1 MKKVEDKILLPSFFK
16 TLPFGKG
23 WDGLLIRADHN
34 NPRHL
39 RSMLLFLLFLSS
51 ISFSQQLAKFEING
65 AKHFSVGDYRNWI
78 GFNENLSIKSFSA
91 DSIKAKIYDA
101 LSAEGFY
108 HSEVKQISFST
119 IDSTSAALTIDIDEG
134 GPTTIRN
141 VTIKEKLSD
150 STFVLQT
157 VKNLNGEIFS
167 SAILEKS
174 LDQILTNYENTGF
187 PFARIKIDAVSFEE
201 DSTAKEYIADLIL
214 SINEGERSRIDKVQI
229 EGNSKTKDYVVTRA
243 ARINSGD
250 VYTQKI
256 IDDIPNR
263 LNRLRFFE
271 SVETPSFYLTAS
283 NSGVLK
289 ISLKEKETNSFD
301 GIAGYV
307 PGSGTNENGYFTGF
321 ININLRNLFGTGR
334 AALIKWQQENR
345 NSQELELR
353 YLEPWLFNFPFNV
366 EISLFQ
372 RKQDST
378 YVQRNIEAHLEYL
391 ANEDFSAAL
400 ILNSQ
405 STIPTERNNGT
416 FLVFNSSSLTTGFSL
431 KADTRDDYYA
441 PAKGLLF
448 TTSYKFTKKSINGPQ
463 SLITGIT
470 QTKYNHQRIEF
481 DFSFFQRL
489 FERQILSLAFHG
501 RELRGSSLELSD
513 LYFLGGTNSLRGYRE
528 KQFQGNRILWS
539 NLEYRY
545 LISGRTYA
553 FAFFDS
559 GYFLR
564 NEDEQLKI
572 PQNSAYKTGYG
583 FGLNIETGL
592 GMLGVSFALGNGDSF
607 TDGKIHF
614 GIINEF

>member
-1 MKKVEDKILLPSFFK
+1 MTRQPQTNIA
-16 TLPFGKG
+16 
-23 WDGLLIRADHN
+23 LIKNFYDLSRVDHN
-34 NPRHL
+34 DPRHL
-39 RSMLLFLLFLSS
+39 HPPANWCGTMFLLFLFLTG
-51 ISFSQQLAKFEING
+51 ISFSQQLTKFEING
-65 AKHFSVGDYRNWI
+65 AKHFSVSDYKNWA
-78 GFNENLSIKSFSA
+78 GVRENIKVKEVSA
-91 DSIKAKIYDA
+91 DSIKSKIYEA

-108 HSEVKQISFST
+108 HSNVNNISFNT
-119 IDSTSAALTIDIDEG
+119 IDSASIALIIDIDEG
-134 GPTTIRN
+134 NPTTIRN
-141 VTIKEKLSD
+141 VSVKEKLSD

-157 VKNLNGEIFS
+157 IRNLKGEIFS
-167 SAILEKS
+167 SSVLEKS

-187 PFARIKIDAVSFEE
+187 PFATIKVDAVSFEE
-201 DSTAKEYIADLIL
+201 DSTAKEYFADLIL
-214 SINEGERSRIDKVQI
+214 SITEGERSRIDKIQI
-229 EGNSKTKDYVVTRA
+229 EGNNKTKDYVITRA
-243 ARINSGD
+243 ARINTGD
-250 VYTQKI
+250 TYTQKV

-271 SVETPSFYLTAS
+271 TVETPIFYLTTS
-283 NSGVLK
+283 NTGVLK
-289 ISLKEKETNSFD
+289 ISIKEKETNSFD

-307 PGSGTNENGYFTGF
+307 PGSSSDETGYFTGY
-321 ININLRNLFGTGR
+321 ININLRNMFGTGR
-334 AALIKWQQENR
+334 AALVKWQQENR

-353 YLEPWLFNFPFNV
+353 YLEPWLFSYPFNV
-366 EISLFQ
+366 ELSLFQ

-405 STIPTERNNGT
+405 STIPTERSSGI
-416 FLVFNSSSLTTGFSL
+416 FLVFNSSSLTTGFSF
-431 KADTRDDYYA
+431 KADTRDDYYS
-441 PAKGLLF
+441 PTKGLLF
-448 TTSYKFTKKSINGPQ
+448 TTSYKFTKKSINSPQ
-463 SLITGIT
+463 SLIAGLT

-481 DFSFFQRL
+481 DFSYFQQL
-489 FERQILSLAFHG
+489 FERQILSLALHG
-501 RELRGSSLELSD
+501 RELRGSSLEVSD

-572 PQNSAYKTGYG
+572 PRNSSYKSGYG

-592 GMLGVSFALGNGDSF
+592 GVLGVSFALGNGDSF